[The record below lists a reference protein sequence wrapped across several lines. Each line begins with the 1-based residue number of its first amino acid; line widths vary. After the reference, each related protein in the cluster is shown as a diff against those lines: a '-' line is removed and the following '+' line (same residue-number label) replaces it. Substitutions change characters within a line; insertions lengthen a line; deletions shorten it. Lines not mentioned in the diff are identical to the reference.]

1 MKHRTLVAAACMMFA
16 SSALA
21 SAISTFPMRV
31 ELEEGNS
38 VGTLTVMN
46 GDDKPVNIQARAV
59 KWTQDEKTGAE
70 QQEETKELV
79 FFPKIFTIP
88 AKGEMV
94 IRVGYQGEVGDHE
107 KSYRLLVREL
117 PVDEAGQ
124 TGARFAMQISSPA
137 FIYAKGAVQLTRP
150 DVKGIEISDGV
161 LMARVAND
169 SARYYSMHKLVLS
182 GSKDGKEVYSGEVA
196 GWYVLSGV
204 SKLFTLKISRDDCMK
219 MDSLHLTAHTKDD
232 KSEATFPVNAA
243 LCSKI
248 TASDKAAKQ

>member
-1 MKHRTLVAAACMMFA
+1 MKHRTLVAAACMLFA

-21 SAISTFPMRV
+21 SSISTFPMRV
-31 ELEEGNS
+31 ELEEGTS
-38 VGTLTVMN
+38 VGNLTVMN
-46 GDDKPVNIQARAV
+46 GDDKPVNVQVRAM

-70 QQEETKELV
+70 HQEETKELV

-94 IRVGYQGEVGDHE
+94 IRVGYQGAVGDHE

-117 PVDEAGQ
+117 PVDEEGQ

-137 FIYAKGAVQLTRP
+137 FIYAKGAVQLTKP
-150 DVKGIEISDGV
+150 QVQGIEVSDGV
-161 LMARVAND
+161 LMARVTND
-169 SARYYSMHKLVLS
+169 SPRYYSMHKLILS
-182 GSKDGKEVYSGEVA
+182 GSKGGKEVYSGEVA

-204 SKLFTLKISRDDCMK
+204 SKLFPLKISRKDCMK

-232 KSEATFPVNAA
+232 KSEASFPVDAA
-243 LCSKI
+243 LCGKI
-248 TASDKAAKQ
+248 ADSDKAAKQ